1 MRLISVRH
9 HGRAGTGLLHPDGRG
24 QLLWADAPHY
34 PGTLDQLV
42 AQGPA
47 ALQAA
52 GRVIAAAPAVDL
64 AGLDGLAW
72 LPPLQASGKV
82 ICIGLNYADHSRESG
97 FEPPS
102 YPAIFSRYAGNLIG
116 HGAAIQ
122 RPGES
127 EQLDYEGELVAVIG
141 KAGRHIPVES
151 ALDHVLGYSVFND
164 GSVRDYQ
171 FKSAQWTIGKNFDHT
186 GAFGPALVTADEL
199 PAGCKGLRL
208 QTRLNGELLQSASTD
223 DMIFDVAT
231 LVSLLSVAHA
241 LQPGDIIVTGTPA
254 GVGLARK
261 PPLWMKPG
269 DVCEI
274 EIERV
279 GLLRNPVVQ
288 APF

>member
-1 MRLISVRH
+1 MRFISVLNQ
-9 HGRAGTGLLHPDGRG
+9 GQPGTGLLHPDGRG
-24 QLLWADAPHY
+24 QVLWASGPGY
-34 PGTLDQLV
+34 PGTLDQLL
-42 AQGPA
+42 AQGPGA
-47 ALQAA
+47 VAAA
-52 GRVIAAAPAVDL
+52 GQAIAAAPSIDL
-64 AGLDGLAW
+64 NGLTW
-72 LPPLQASGKV
+72 LPPLQASCKV

-122 RPGES
+122 RPGVS
-127 EQLDYEGELVAVIG
+127 AQLDYEGELVAVIG

-151 ALDHVLGYSVFND
+151 ALSHVMGYSVFND

-186 GAFGPALVTADEL
+186 GAFGPALVTADAL
-199 PAGCKGLRL
+199 PAGCRGLRL
-208 QTRLNGELLQSASTD
+208 QTRLNGEVVQSASTD

-231 LVSLLSVAHA
+231 LVSLLSVAHT

-274 EIERV
+274 EIEQV
-279 GLLRNPVVQ
+279 GLLRNPVLQ
-288 APF
+288 AAG

>member
-1 MRLISVRH
+1 MRFISVRLN
-9 HGRAGTGLLHPDGRG
+9 GLAGTGLLHPDGRG
-24 QLLWADAPHY
+24 QVLWADAPDY
-34 PGTLDQLV
+34 PGSLDQLV
-42 AQGPA
+42 ARGNA

-52 GRVIAAAPAVDL
+52 GQALAGAASVDL
-64 AGLDGLAW
+64 AGLDGLTW

-97 FEPPS
+97 FEPPK

-122 RPGES
+122 RPGVS
-127 EQLDYEGELVAVIG
+127 EQLDFEGELVAVIG
-141 KAGRHIPVES
+141 QAGRHIPVAS

-164 GSVRDYQ
+164 GSVRDFQ

-208 QTRLNGELLQSASTD
+208 QTRLNGALVQSASTD

-231 LVSLLSVAHA
+231 LVSLLSVAHT
-241 LQPGDIIVTGTPA
+241 LLPGDIIVTGTPA

-269 DVCEI
+269 DVCEV
-274 EIERV
+274 EIEGV

-288 APF
+288 AAD

>member
-1 MRLISVRH
+1 MRFISVQH
-9 HGRAGTGLLHPDGRG
+9 QGRAGTGLLQADGRG
-24 QLLWADAPHY
+24 QVLWADAPDY

-52 GRVIAAAPAVDL
+52 GQVIAAAPTTA
-64 AGLDGLAW
+64 LDGLTW

-122 RPGES
+122 RPAAS

-141 KAGRHIPVES
+141 KAGRNIPVES
-151 ALDHVLGYSVFND
+151 ALDHVIGYSVFND
-164 GSVRDYQ
+164 GSVRDFQ

-208 QTRLNGELLQSASTD
+208 QTRLNGAVVQSASTD

-231 LVSLLSVAHA
+231 LISLLSVAHA

-279 GLLRNPVVQ
+279 GLLRNPVLQ
-288 APF
+288 AAD

>member
-1 MRLISVRH
+1 MRFISVKQA
-9 HGRAGTGLLHPDGRG
+9 GRAATGLLHADGRG
-24 QLLWADAPHY
+24 QLLWADAPGY
-34 PGTLDQLV
+34 PGTLDALV

-52 GRVIAAAPAVDL
+52 GQAIAAAPL
-64 AGLDGLAW
+64 TPLDGLTW

-97 FEPPS
+97 FEPPG

-122 RPGES
+122 RPGAS

-141 KAGRHIPVES
+141 TAGRHIPVAS

-164 GSVRDYQ
+164 GSVRDFQ

-208 QTRLNGELLQSASTD
+208 QTRLNGQVVQSASTD

-231 LVSLLSVAHA
+231 LVSMLSVAHA

-288 APF
+288 AAE

>member
-1 MRLISVRH
+1 MRFISVQQA
-9 HGRAGTGLLHPDGRG
+9 GRAGTGLLLADGRAR
-24 QLLWADAPHY
+24 LLWSDAAGY
-34 PGTLDQLV
+34 PGTLDHLV

-52 GRVIAAAPAVDL
+52 GQAIAAAPAT
-64 AGLDGLAW
+64 ALDGVAW
-72 LPPLQASGKV
+72 LPPLQRSGKV

-116 HGAAIQ
+116 HGAAIH
-122 RPGES
+122 RPAVS
-127 EQLDYEGELVAVIG
+127 DQLDYEGELVAVIG
-141 KAGRHIPVES
+141 RAGRNIPLAS

-164 GSVRDYQ
+164 GSVRDFQ

-208 QTRLNGELLQSASTD
+208 QTRLNGEVVQSANTD

-231 LVSLLSVAHA
+231 LVSMLSVAHT
-241 LQPGDIIVTGTPA
+241 LLPGDIIVTGTPA

-279 GLLRNPVVQ
+279 GLLRNPVLQ
-288 APF
+288 APD